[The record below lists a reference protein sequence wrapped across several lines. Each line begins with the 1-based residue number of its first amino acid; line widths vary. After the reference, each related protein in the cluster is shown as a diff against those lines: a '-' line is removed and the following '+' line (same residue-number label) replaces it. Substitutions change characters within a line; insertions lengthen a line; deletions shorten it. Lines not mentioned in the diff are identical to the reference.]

1 MVLILSFQTKFTLIF
16 YRGIFFL
23 QLLFVLFFLHLI
35 SLIITFVFFFI
46 FFLGQK
52 IVRLWWCAR
61 AHKAPRLH
69 QGVSLP
75 RPA

>member
-1 MVLILSFQTKFTLIF
+1 MILIVNESKKSKNAIGPMTIF
-16 YRGIFFL
+16 KPGL
-23 QLLFVLFFLHLI
+23 
-35 SLIITFVFFFI
+35 